1 MGRGQQSAPAVNS
14 PGVLTNSIRNTGTY
28 TYTLTPMARECH
40 TPNASPGLLRGRGL
54 GISQIDRP
62 RAFIE
67 TVTPALLL
75 FLLLAVT
82 PAPSGAIA
90 AQATGDPSG
99 QHHSPAAQ
107 VTADNV
113 SRLDVAWT
121 HRNGDMAAAKGEP
134 SSVSAQST
142 PILLPREAGEH
153 LVYCTPFNRII
164 ALDPQT
170 GRERWRFDPRVPRT
184 SSRPYRCR
192 GVAYTEVPAPD
203 ERGLCKHR
211 LYTATADRRL
221 IAIDARTGRR
231 CTGFGTDGEVELIES
246 ERYGL
251 EKVGTSSA
259 PVAANGVVVVGSSVI
274 DFAYAEAPRG
284 LVAAY
289 DAVTGAPRW
298 SFDPLQGQTGTGAA
312 NAWAPLAVDAAND
325 LVFVP
330 TGAPSPD
337 YYGVLRPGRNG
348 YANSVVA
355 LRLST
360 GEVAWAFQLV
370 HHDLWDYDTPAQ
382 PILFEWRAPDG
393 QRVPALAQVSKQGF
407 VFVLDRRTGQPL
419 LPVEERRVPASTIP
433 GEQAWP
439 TQPFPVRPTPMLPTR
454 LAPEDAWGLTF
465 WDRGKCRDA
474 IAGLR
479 NEGIFTPLA
488 EQPTLLF
495 PGSLGGANWGGGAY
509 SPQSGRLIVNVNAA
523 PFVAQLIPGAGG
535 QQKQDHPVAGQ
546 KTMFVTMQGTP
557 YTLAVGPLLSP
568 LGIPCTAPPWGKLV
582 SIDLGTGDVAWEAPL
597 GSIHEMGP
605 FPLPWHINWGTPNLG
620 GGVVTDGGLFFIA
633 ATMDR
638 QLRAFDVRDG
648 RQLWTH
654 RLPVDATATPMSYTH
669 LGRQFV
675 VVNAG
680 GHAMYNRGTGDYLI
694 AFALPVN
701 PKHDPPRNLP
711 WPLSEVSAGQARHE
725 VLPDGRIHLTIE
737 HRPLPGVT
745 PEMLAWWYR
754 VLPLGQVEFSGTMH
768 PLYHLFHP
776 FEHGRIWIEAPAADG
791 QPGVG
796 AGGIVARY
804 EWFGPYDSKGSA
816 RVVELSPQRFV
827 TRPRMAGL
835 TFGEFRHEWGVSA
848 EGATYRVD
856 NLIGVD
862 WPVIG
867 PWVNLLL
874 RRYIFSEGM
883 LREWERHQVEE
894 VGLLPHFLP
903 MLYAQR
909 NDENIYHLG
918 K

>member
-1 MGRGQQSAPAVNS
+1 MSSGTRHDHLAAPQALA
-14 PGVLTNSIRNTGTY
+14 LT
-28 TYTLTPMARECH
+28 A
-40 TPNASPGLLRGRGL
+40 
-54 GISQIDRP
+54 
-62 RAFIE
+62 
-67 TVTPALLL
+67 
-75 FLLLAVT
+75 LLAVQ
-82 PAPSGAIA
+82 PAA
-90 AQATGDPSG
+90 AAGDPYG
-99 QHHSPAAQ
+99 QHHSPARQ
-107 VTADNV
+107 VTTDNV
-113 SRLDVAWT
+113 AELGVAWT

-153 LVYCTPFNRII
+153 LVYCTPFNRVI

-170 GRERWRFDPRVPRT
+170 GRERWQFDPGVPRT

-192 GVAYTEVPAPD
+192 GVAYMEVPAPD
-203 ERGLCKHR
+203 ERGLCRHR
-211 LYTATADRRL
+211 LYTVTGDRRL
-221 IAIDARTGRR
+221 IAIDARTGER
-231 CTGFGTDGEVELIES
+231 CEGFGANGEVELVERP
-246 ERYGL
+246 RYGL
-251 EKVGTSSA
+251 REVGSSSP

-274 DFAYAEAPRG
+274 DFVYAEAPRG
-284 LVAAY
+284 FVAAF
-289 DAVTGAPRW
+289 DATTGAARW
-298 SFDPLQGQTGTGAA
+298 TFDPLQGVTGTGAA
-312 NAWAPLAVDAAND
+312 NAWAPLAVDAASD

-348 YANSVVA
+348 HANSVVA

-360 GEVAWAFQLV
+360 GEVAWAFQFV
-370 HHDLWDYDTPAQ
+370 HHDLWHYDTPAQ
-382 PILFEWRAPDG
+382 PILFDWRGPDG
-393 QRVPALAQVSKQGF
+393 RRVPALAQVSKQGF

-419 LPVEERRVPASTIP
+419 LPIEERAVPASTIP

-439 TQPFPVRPTPMLPTR
+439 TQPFPVRPAPMLPTR
-454 LAPEDAWGLTF
+454 LTPDDAWGLTF
-465 WDRGKCRDA
+465 WDRGRCRDA
-474 IAGLR
+474 IAGLH
-479 NEGIFTPLA
+479 NDGIFTPLA
-488 EQPTLLF
+488 ERPTLLF

-523 PFVAQLIPGAGG
+523 PFVAQLIPGGAGG
-535 QQKQDHPVAGQ
+535 QTQQDHPVAGQ

-582 SIDLGTGDVAWEAPL
+582 SIELGSGEVAWEAPL
-597 GSIHEMGP
+597 GSVHEMGP

-620 GGVVTDGGLFFIA
+620 GGLVTDGGLFFIA

-638 QLRAFDVRDG
+638 QFRAFDVRDG

-680 GHAMYNRGTGDYLI
+680 GPAMYGRGTGDYLL
-694 AFALPVN
+694 AFSLPVN
-701 PKHDPPRNLP
+701 PKHDPPRDLP
-711 WPLSEVSAGQARHE
+711 WPLRPVLPGQARHE
-725 VLPDGRIHLTIE
+725 VLPDGRIHLSIE
-737 HRPLPGVT
+737 HRALPGVT

-754 VLPLGQVEFSGTMH
+754 VLPLGEVEFGGTKY

-776 FEHGRIWIEAPAADG
+776 FEHGRIWVEAPAADG

-796 AGGIVARY
+796 EGGIVARY
-804 EWFGPYDSKGSA
+804 EWFGPYESEGSA

-827 TRPRMAGL
+827 SRPRIAGL
-835 TFGEFRHEWGVSA
+835 TLGEIRHEWGRSA
-848 EGATYRVD
+848 AGATYRVD
-856 NLIGVD
+856 SVIGVD

-867 PWVNLLL
+867 PWVNSLL

-903 MLYAQR
+903 TLYSQR
-909 NDENIYHLG
+909 NDEEIGDIPLFRVTSQ